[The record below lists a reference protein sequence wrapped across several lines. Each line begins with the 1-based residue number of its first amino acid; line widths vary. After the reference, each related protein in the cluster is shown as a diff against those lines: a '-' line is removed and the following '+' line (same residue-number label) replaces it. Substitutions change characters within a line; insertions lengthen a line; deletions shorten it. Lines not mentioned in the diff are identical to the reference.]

1 MVSKKENLK
10 TDQTFDMIF
19 THADLVDMM
28 NDPELFI
35 DEGNVADDQLFSI
48 VVRKENGSEII
59 LKEMLL
65 TDKLIVRFTKVTTAT
80 TTSTNRDIDIL

>member
-1 MVSKKENLK
+1 MVSKKENAV
-10 TDQTFDMIF
+10 TDKTFDLIF

-28 NDPELFI
+28 NDPQLLV

-48 VVRKENGSEII
+48 VVRKENGSEVI

-65 TDKLIVRFTKVTTAT
+65 TDKLIVRFSKKTTAT
-80 TTSTNRDIDIL
+80 NSSTNREIDVL